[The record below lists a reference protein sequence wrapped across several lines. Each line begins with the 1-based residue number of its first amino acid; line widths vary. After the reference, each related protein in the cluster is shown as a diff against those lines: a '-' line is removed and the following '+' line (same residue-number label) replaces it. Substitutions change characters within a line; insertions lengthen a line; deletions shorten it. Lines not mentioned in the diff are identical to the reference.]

1 MYIHANY
8 GVNSILCSSY
18 QCLGLQSVT
27 NLIFADCTM
36 TGVAIQFWNCTVS
49 NGRVSSGR
57 ESIFIYRGPVCYPR
71 MPDLARFFTTAPA
84 PLDLHQPS
92 PFQLPRVVMWGLSLY
107 CCVSHRC
114 YTAEQ
119 RLMTLTITTS
129 AANVC
134 ITSTCNGPA
143 QITEQL
149 LSGQQ
154 TTCVMCK
161 VWYFSSL
168 QGPLVII
175 LDESVCC
182 FWWQCND
189 AIVAIARFF
198 FSLPTPARST
208 SKSRGPH
215 LKML

>member
-1 MYIHANY
+1 MP
-8 GVNSILCSSY
+8 
-18 QCLGLQSVT
+18 GLQSVT

-36 TGVAIQFWNCTVS
+36 AGVAS
-49 NGRVSSGR
+49 SSGIVLCQMAEYPVGAR
-57 ESIFIYRGPVCYPR
+57 VYIYRGPVCYPR

-143 QITEQL
+143 QITAQL

-154 TTCVMCK
+154 TTCVMYK
-161 VWYFSSL
+161 VWYLSSL
-168 QGPLVII
+168 NCPLVTI

-189 AIVAIARFF
+189 ANVAVARQLNNPKIFLLF
-198 FSLPTPARST
+198 AYT
-208 SKSRGPH
+208 SSFYTQVAGSPS
-215 LKML
+215 